1 MPFQKVEFEFPDEKE
16 ESTEIEIESSS
27 AETLGAEKEEVSDEV
42 ELEIV
47 DDDIPAKDKDETGQL
62 RKPGKPPEDL
72 TDDELDEYSDKV
84 QKRIKSLS
92 RGYHDERRAKE
103 AAFRERQEYERLAQ
117 QLVEENKQ
125 LKGTVSKNQEAL
137 LEQAKRTANGEMIL
151 AKRAYKQAYD
161 AGDGEALAEAQEK
174 LTAAKIKADRLANL
188 RPNALQEQ
196 ETPVKTE
203 PDTENYVPAQEPPPI
218 VDDRANDW
226 ARNNSW
232 FGENKTMTGYV
243 LGLHQELVEE
253 GVDPQSD
260 EYYETIDSRMRQVF
274 PDRFEDTEEEVVT
287 TKKAANVV
295 APATRSTAPK
305 KIRLTQTQVAIA
317 KRLGLTPQQYAEQV
331 AKDMRKANG

>member
-27 AETLGAEKEEVSDEV
+27 AETLGAEKKEVSDEV
-42 ELEIV
+42 ELEVV

-117 QLVEENKQ
+117 QLVEENKR
-125 LKGTVSKNQEAL
+125 LKGTVNKNQEAIV
-137 LEQAKRTANGEMIL
+137 EQAKKTVAAELID
-151 AKRAYKQAYD
+151 AKRAYKQAYET
-161 AGDGEALAEAQEK
+161 GDGEALLEAQDA
-174 LTAAKIKADRLANL
+174 LTNAKIKSDRLSNIKIT
-188 RPNALQEQ
+188 PLQEE
-196 ETPVKTE
+196 ETPVKPQALE
-203 PDTENYVPAQEPPPI
+203 EDTQQAP
-218 VDDRANDW
+218 VDGRANEW
-226 ARNNSW
+226 AQSNEW
-232 FGENKTMTGYV
+232 FGQDDAMTGFA
-243 LGLHQELVEE
+243 LGYHTELVKE

-260 EYYETIDSRMRQVF
+260 EYYERIDFRMRQVF
-274 PDRFEDTEEEVVT
+274 PDRFEEDTEEEVVT
-287 TKKAANVV
+287 TRKSANVV

>member
-47 DDDIPAKDKDETGQL
+47 DDEIPAKDKDETGQL

-117 QLVEENKQ
+117 QLVEENKR
-125 LKGTVSKNQEAL
+125 LKGTVNKNQEAIV
-137 LEQAKRTANGEMIL
+137 EQAKKTVAAEL
-151 AKRAYKQAYD
+151 VDAKRAYKQAYE
-161 AGDGEALAEAQEK
+161 AGDGEALLEAQDA
-174 LTAAKIKADRLANL
+174 LTNAKIKSDRLSNIKIT
-188 RPNALQEQ
+188 PLQEE
-196 ETPVKTE
+196 ETPVKPQTSE
-203 PDTENYVPAQEPPPI
+203 EDTQQAPVVDARVNEWAQSNE
-218 VDDRANDW
+218 
-226 ARNNSW
+226 W
-232 FGENKTMTGYV
+232 FGQDDAMTGFA
-243 LGLHQELVEE
+243 LGYHTELVKE
-253 GVDPQSD
+253 GIDPQSD
-260 EYYETIDSRMRQVF
+260 EYYERIDSRMREVF
-274 PDRFEDTEEEVVT
+274 PNNFEDTEEEIVT
-287 TKKAANVV
+287 TKKPANVV

-317 KRLGLTPQQYAEQV
+317 KKLGLTPQQYAEQV

>member
-27 AETLGAEKEEVSDEV
+27 AETLGADKEEVSDEV

-188 RPNALQEQ
+188 RTNALQEE

-203 PDTENYVPAQEPPPI
+203 SDTQNDVSAQEPPPI

-226 ARNNSW
+226 ARNNLW

-243 LGLHQELVEE
+243 L
-253 GVDPQSD
+253 
-260 EYYETIDSRMRQVF
+260 
-274 PDRFEDTEEEVVT
+274 
-287 TKKAANVV
+287 
-295 APATRSTAPK
+295 
-305 KIRLTQTQVAIA
+305 
-317 KRLGLTPQQYAEQV
+317 
-331 AKDMRKANG
+331 

>member
-1 MPFQKVEFEFPDEKE
+1 MAFQKVEFEFPDEKE

-42 ELEIV
+42 EVEVV
-47 DDDIPAKDKDETGQL
+47 DDAIPDKDKDEAGQL
-62 RKPGKPPEDL
+62 RKPGKPPEDI
-72 TDDELDEYSDKV
+72 TDSELDEYSEKV
-84 QKRIKSLS
+84 QKRIKGLS

-137 LEQAKRTANGEMIL
+137 LEQAKRTANGELIL

-161 AGDGEALAEAQEK
+161 AGDGDALAEAQEK
-174 LTAAKIKADRLANL
+174 LTAAKIKSDKLTSL
-188 RPNALQEQ
+188 RPNTLQEE
-196 ETPVKTE
+196 ETPVKM
-203 PDTENYVPAQEPPPI
+203 DSYVENDAPVEEPPPAI
-218 VDDRANDW
+218 DERANEW
-226 ARNNSW
+226 AQSNTW
-232 FGENKTMTGYV
+232 FGQDDEMTSLA
-243 LGLHQELVEE
+243 LGLHNRLVKE
-253 GVDPQSD
+253 GVSPQSD
-260 EYYETIDSRMRQVF
+260 EYYETIDSRMRQKF
-274 PDRFEDTEEEVVT
+274 PEYFEDTEEEVTT
-287 TKKAANVV
+287 TKKSANVV

>member
-47 DDDIPAKDKDETGQL
+47 DDEIPAKDKDETGQL

-84 QKRIKSLS
+84 QKRIKGLS

-117 QLVEENKQ
+117 QLVEENKR
-125 LKGTVSKNQEAL
+125 LKGTVNKNQEAIV
-137 LEQAKRTANGEMIL
+137 EQAKKTVAAEL
-151 AKRAYKQAYD
+151 VDAKRAYKQAYE
-161 AGDGEALAEAQEK
+161 AGDGEALLEAQDA
-174 LTAAKIKADRLANL
+174 LTNAKIKSDRLSNIKIT
-188 RPNALQEQ
+188 PLQEE
-196 ETPVKTE
+196 ETPVKPQTSE
-203 PDTENYVPAQEPPPI
+203 EDTQQAPVVDARVNEWAQSNE
-218 VDDRANDW
+218 
-226 ARNNSW
+226 W
-232 FGENKTMTGYV
+232 FGQDDAMTGFA
-243 LGLHQELVEE
+243 LGYHTELVKE
-253 GVDPQSD
+253 GIDPQSD
-260 EYYETIDSRMRQVF
+260 EYYERIDSRMREVF
-274 PDRFEDTEEEVVT
+274 PNNFEDTEEEIVT
-287 TKKAANVV
+287 TKKPANVV

-317 KRLGLTPQQYAEQV
+317 KKLGLTPQQYAEQV

>member
-27 AETLGAEKEEVSDEV
+27 AETLGAEKKEVSDEV
-42 ELEIV
+42 ELEVV

-117 QLVEENKQ
+117 QLVEENKR
-125 LKGTVSKNQEAL
+125 LKGTVNKNQEAIV
-137 LEQAKRTANGEMIL
+137 EQAKKTVAAELID
-151 AKRAYKQAYD
+151 AKRAYKQAYE
-161 AGDGEALAEAQEK
+161 AGDGEALLEAQDA
-174 LTAAKIKADRLANL
+174 LTNAKIKSDRLSNIKIT
-188 RPNALQEQ
+188 PLQEE
-196 ETPVKTE
+196 ETPVKPE
-203 PDTENYVPAQEPPPI
+203 ALEEDTQQAP
-218 VDDRANDW
+218 VDGRANEW
-226 ARNNSW
+226 AQSNEW
-232 FGENKTMTGYV
+232 FGQDDAMTGFA
-243 LGLHQELVEE
+243 LGYHTELVKE
-253 GVDPQSD
+253 GIDPQSD
-260 EYYETIDSRMRQVF
+260 EYYERIDSRMRQVF

-287 TKKAANVV
+287 TRKSANVV

>member
-1 MPFQKVEFEFPDEKE
+1 MAFQKVEFEFPDEKE

-27 AETLGAEKEEVSDEV
+27 AETLGAEKEEVSDEIEV
-42 ELEIV
+42 EVV
-47 DDDIPAKDKDETGQL
+47 DDAIPDKDKDETGQL
-62 RKPGKPPEDL
+62 RKPGKPPEDI
-72 TDDELDEYSDKV
+72 TDSELDEYSEKV
-84 QKRIKSLS
+84 QKRIKGLS

-137 LEQAKRTANGEMIL
+137 LEQAKRTANGELIL

-161 AGDGEALAEAQEK
+161 AGDGDALAEAQEK
-174 LTAAKIKADRLANL
+174 LTAAKIKSDKLTSL
-188 RPNALQEQ
+188 RPNTLQE
-196 ETPVKTE
+196 EKTPVKM
-203 PDTENYVPAQEPPPI
+203 DSYVENDAPVEEPPPAI
-218 VDDRANDW
+218 DERANEW
-226 ARNNSW
+226 AQSNTW
-232 FGENKTMTGYV
+232 FGQDDEMTSLA
-243 LGLHQELVEE
+243 LGLHNKLVKE
-253 GVDPQSD
+253 GVSPQSD
-260 EYYETIDSRMRQVF
+260 EYYETIDSRMRQKF
-274 PDRFEDTEEEVVT
+274 PEYFEDTEEEVTT
-287 TKKAANVV
+287 TKKSANVV

>member
-1 MPFQKVEFEFPDEKE
+1 MPFQKVEFEFPDEQE

-27 AETLGAEKEEVSDEV
+27 AETLGAEKEEVSNEV
-42 ELEIV
+42 ELEVV

-117 QLVEENKQ
+117 QLVEENKN
-125 LKGTVSKNQEAL
+125 LKGTVSKNQELL

-151 AKRAYKQAYD
+151 AKRAYKQAYESGD
-161 AGDGEALAEAQEK
+161 ADKLVEAQEK
-174 LTAAKIKADRLANL
+174 LTNAKLKADRLSKL
-188 RPNALQEQ
+188 KPEGLQGQ

-203 PDTENYVPAQEPPPI
+203 PDTQNYVPAQEPPP
-218 VDDRANDW
+218 VADDRANDW
-226 ARNNSW
+226 ARSNTW
-232 FGENKTMTGYV
+232 FGEDDEMTSLA
-243 LGLHQELVEE
+243 LGLHNKLVKE
-253 GVDPQSD
+253 GVNPQSD
-260 EYYETIDSRMRQVF
+260 EYYEMIDSRMRQVF

-287 TKKAANVV
+287 TRKSANVV

>member
-27 AETLGAEKEEVSDEV
+27 AETLGAEKEEVSNEV
-42 ELEIV
+42 ELEVV

-117 QLVEENKQ
+117 QLVEENKR
-125 LKGTVSKNQEAL
+125 LKGTVNKNQEAIV
-137 LEQAKRTANGEMIL
+137 EQAKKTVAAELID
-151 AKRAYKQAYD
+151 AKRAYKQAYE
-161 AGDGEALAEAQEK
+161 AGDGEALLDAQDA
-174 LTAAKIKADRLANL
+174 LTNAKIKSDRLSNIKIT
-188 RPNALQEQ
+188 PLQEE
-196 ETPVKTE
+196 ETPVKPE
-203 PDTENYVPAQEPPPI
+203 ALEEDTQQAP
-218 VDDRANDW
+218 VDGRANEW
-226 ARNNSW
+226 AQSNEW
-232 FGENKTMTGYV
+232 FGQDDAMTGFA
-243 LGLHQELVEE
+243 LGYHTELVKE
-253 GVDPQSD
+253 GIDPQSD
-260 EYYETIDSRMRQVF
+260 EYYERIDSRMRQVF

-287 TKKAANVV
+287 TKKSANVV